1 MAHQF
6 NPRDYSHHRGHGR
19 GGRGRGRGR
28 GGRGR
33 YFDRNEDE
41 DNDSRRGRGRG
52 RHPSGLKGKDIG
64 LWYARQSKKKTKH
77 DEIKQVILVTV
88 ETIAVTYR
96 MYAVNAIHFDSKTN
110 NCAFCREHS

>member
-41 DNDSRRGRGRG
+41 DIDSRRGRGRG

-77 DEIKQVILVTV
+77 DEIKQV
-88 ETIAVTYR
+88 
-96 MYAVNAIHFDSKTN
+96 F
-110 NCAFCREHS
+110 